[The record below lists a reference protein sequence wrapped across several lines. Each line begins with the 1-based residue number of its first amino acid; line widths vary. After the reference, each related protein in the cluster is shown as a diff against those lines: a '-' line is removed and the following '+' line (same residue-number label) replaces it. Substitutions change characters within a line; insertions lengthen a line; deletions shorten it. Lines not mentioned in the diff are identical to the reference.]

1 MQKIAN
7 KVRRKKVSLEAIE
20 KTANFKVKS
29 YKVQIKTGKFN
40 SSNVKLPGVKDFW
53 NIGELTVN
61 NKKKNED
68 PEESNTKKPT
78 ERLTGS
84 ERYQR
89 YMDEEERIRKIEEEM
104 TDPNLEPHTPDQF
117 ERALLKDRN
126 SSLMWIKYMAF
137 HLETAEVDK
146 ARAIAKKAIASI
158 NFREEQER
166 LNVWIAL
173 LNLELRYGTD
183 ESYNDVLNE
192 ATQRNDS
199 FKVYSQTLKI
209 LLDLEKLIDAN
220 KIIEILKKKFKPIP
234 DMWLLVSES
243 YLRMNNEKLAK
254 ELLPKSLLS
263 LKERDHLDY
272 MTKFALLMSR
282 HNIHDFSQT
291 IFEKILSTYSKNL
304 SIWFT
309 YINMMTK
316 NGEVEIA
323 RSLFDRMLVQKFPLK
338 KLKSIFQKYIEFE
351 TKHGDNANLSKIK
364 KMAKSMLE
372 KHEEDE

>member
-20 KTANFKVKS
+20 KTGNFKVKS
-29 YKVQIKTGKFN
+29 YKVLIKTGK
-40 SSNVKLPGVKDFW
+40 SNLSHVKLPGVKDFW
-53 NIGELTVN
+53 NVEELTKN
-61 NKKKNED
+61 GKKENED
-68 PEESNTKKPT
+68 PKKSSTKKST
-78 ERLTGS
+78 QRLTGS

-117 ERALLKDRN
+117 ERSLLNDRN

-183 ESYNDVLNE
+183 ESYNEVLSE

-199 FKVYSQTLKI
+199 FRVYSQTLKI
-209 LLDLEKLIDAN
+209 LLDLDKLIDAN
-220 KIIEILKKKFKPIP
+220 KIIEILKKKYKHLP

-243 YLRMNNEKLAK
+243 YLRINNEKLAK
-254 ELLPKSLLS
+254 EMLPKSLLS
-263 LKERDHLDY
+263 LKEKDHLEY
-272 MTKFALLMSR
+272 MTKFALMMSR

-309 YINMMTK
+309 YIDMMTK
-316 NGEVEIA
+316 NGDIEIA
-323 RSLFDRMLVQKFPLK
+323 RSLFERMLVHKFPLK

-372 KHEEDE
+372 KHEDE

>member
-20 KTANFKVKS
+20 KTGNFKVKS
-29 YKVQIKTGKFN
+29 YKVPIKTGRYN
-40 SSNVKLPGVKDFW
+40 SNHVKLPGVKDFW
-53 NIGELTVN
+53 NVEELTSN
-61 NKKKNED
+61 KKKKNED
-68 PEESNTKKPT
+68 PEENGTKKAPT
-78 ERLTGS
+78 QRLTGS

-146 ARAIAKKAIASI
+146 ARTIAKKAIASI
-158 NFREEQER
+158 NYREEQER

-192 ATQRNDS
+192 VTQRNDS

-209 LLDLEKLIDAN
+209 LLDLEKIIDAN
-220 KIIEILKKKFKPIP
+220 KIIEILKKKFKPFP

-263 LKERDHLDY
+263 LKE
-272 MTKFALLMSR
+272 K
-282 HNIHDFSQT
+282 
-291 IFEKILSTYSKNL
+291 
-304 SIWFT
+304 
-309 YINMMTK
+309 
-316 NGEVEIA
+316 
-323 RSLFDRMLVQKFPLK
+323 DR
-338 KLKSIFQKYIEFE
+338 KY
-351 TKHGDNANLSKIK
+351 
-364 KMAKSMLE
+364 
-372 KHEEDE
+372 